1 MLHHFVAVSFFGW
14 VGGGGGLAAWVSFG
28 RDFFCTN
35 NIDRYQMLQHFAII
49 DYNATVTKISHM
61 LVIGDALSP
70 LKLSKKKA
78 KL

>member
-1 MLHHFVAVSFFGW
+1 
-14 VGGGGGLAAWVSFG
+14 
-28 RDFFCTN
+28 
-35 NIDRYQMLQHFAII
+35 MLQHFAIM
-49 DYNATVTKISHM
+49 DYNATVTKISRM

>member
-1 MLHHFVAVSFFGW
+1 MFVFGEALSPLKLSKKQCTMA
-14 VGGGGGLAAWVSFG
+14 LA
-28 RDFFCTN
+28 
-35 NIDRYQMLQHFAII
+35 IM
-49 DYNATVTKISHM
+49 DYNATVTKISRM

>member
-1 MLHHFVAVSFFGW
+1 MV
-14 VGGGGGLAAWVSFG
+14 
-28 RDFFCTN
+28 
-35 NIDRYQMLQHFAII
+35 QHFAIM
-49 DYNATVTKISHM
+49 DYNATDLKISRM